1 MAESIEDKQQFLR
14 SQIMD
19 RGYSTEEFTNFL
31 GNIRGE
37 EGLDLNNWSLAD
49 LQEVVNQ
56 FTSQYQ
62 YQDQQ
67 PQGQTYPQTNE
78 IQNQEQNFNN
88 NNNSSQEENPNTS
101 QDNEVQEKT
110 EQKPANNSAKGFPK
124 DPFELYEH
132 SVLTK
137 KLEKT
142 VITDNDD
149 LFVTIKEP
157 VRIKKGV
164 FSSAYY
170 QYTVET
176 SPVGFKVVRRV
187 SDFTFLYEKLPIYNS
202 AVFNPVLPHFE
213 IGLKDES
220 PKKMLYIQNYVNS
233 LVENPFFRTLPIV
246 FEFLTLPQEE
256 WEKKKQETYSK
267 VKPPSLANMPTLEGV
282 LNVKINK
289 TEDNKAVKL
298 KSEIDKKVEGFDE
311 INIAMDELLAS
322 IEKVSLCFK
331 SVARAFL
338 NLSKAHKQ
346 NEVMFEIF
354 KRLLNLSKTWS
365 SNYLKERDFIRDELK
380 YYFKF
385 MNKENVSYLKKYEA
399 FKMARDD
406 YKNKYEKVKKMPAKS
421 QKEVDSV
428 LKLRRDYGLQLIMVN
443 SEYDKLM
450 ERQSRRF
457 LNQFVKYNQ
466 NKDTILHNFNNCIKL
481 FNINEKT
488 NDLENAQ
495 QDRQQSQDEIEYQN
509 QNSGEGGEQNN
520 SQQEY

>member
-78 IQNQEQNFNN
+78 IRSQEQNFNN

-110 EQKPANNSAKGFPK
+110 EQKPASNSAKGFPK

-246 FEFLTLPQEE
+246 FEFLT
-256 WEKKKQETYSK
+256 
-267 VKPPSLANMPTLEGV
+267 
-282 LNVKINK
+282 
-289 TEDNKAVKL
+289 
-298 KSEIDKKVEGFDE
+298 
-311 INIAMDELLAS
+311 
-322 IEKVSLCFK
+322 
-331 SVARAFL
+331 
-338 NLSKAHKQ
+338 
-346 NEVMFEIF
+346 
-354 KRLLNLSKTWS
+354 
-365 SNYLKERDFIRDELK
+365 
-380 YYFKF
+380 
-385 MNKENVSYLKKYEA
+385 
-399 FKMARDD
+399 
-406 YKNKYEKVKKMPAKS
+406 
-421 QKEVDSV
+421 
-428 LKLRRDYGLQLIMVN
+428 
-443 SEYDKLM
+443 
-450 ERQSRRF
+450 
-457 LNQFVKYNQ
+457 
-466 NKDTILHNFNNCIKL
+466 
-481 FNINEKT
+481 
-488 NDLENAQ
+488 
-495 QDRQQSQDEIEYQN
+495 
-509 QNSGEGGEQNN
+509 
-520 SQQEY
+520 